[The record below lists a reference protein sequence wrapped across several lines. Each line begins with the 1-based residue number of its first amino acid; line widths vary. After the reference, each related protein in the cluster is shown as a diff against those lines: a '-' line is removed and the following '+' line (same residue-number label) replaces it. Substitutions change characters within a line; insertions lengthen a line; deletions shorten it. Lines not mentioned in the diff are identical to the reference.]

1 MTLPFGA
8 VTISVMQ
15 REAARRRS
23 KTSKLYTAGVEV
35 AGAVLAVGLV
45 LVSQLHGP
53 RLLVLCSF
61 VAVVGLS
68 GFVGYRVNRTHP
80 HG

>member
-1 MTLPFGA
+1 
-8 VTISVMQ
+8 MQ
-15 REAARRRS
+15 HEAARRHS
-23 KTSKLYTAGVEV
+23 QTSRLHTAGFEV

-53 RLLVLCSF
+53 RILVLCSF
-61 VAVVGLS
+61 VAVVALS

-80 HG
+80 DG

>member
-1 MTLPFGA
+1 MQLSRSRTLE
-8 VTISVMQ
+8 Q
-15 REAARRRS
+15 HHRRS
-23 KTSKLYTAGVEV
+23 KTSRLYTAGVEV

-53 RLLVLCSF
+53 RILVLCSF

-68 GFVGYRVNRTHP
+68 GFVGYRVNRTDP